1 MPLNWQTGLM
11 VPVLMNDMSNYGG
24 LTLFS
29 IPGMVYARV
38 LERSRCRRN
47 NVIFILVVENWASY
61 LSSWGY
67 FIMGAFP
74 TRAHVFCGLGKSIQ
88 PRSMGYCVSC
98 ALGLGV
104 FGLLVGALALYNHCK
119 SFVHITGN
127 KSNSFTVEVR
137 LNQGWSL
144 FIIFIDRISRQS
156 PSLWRSQEWHLSCC
170 RWCGSAG
177 IICWWC
183 PSVYTE
189 SVCSTV

>member
-1 MPLNWQTGLM
+1 
-11 VPVLMNDMSNYGG
+11 
-24 LTLFS
+24 
-29 IPGMVYARV
+29 
-38 LERSRCRRN
+38 
-47 NVIFILVVENWASY
+47 
-61 LSSWGY
+61 
-67 FIMGAFP
+67 MGAFP

-156 PSLWRSQEWHLSCC
+156 PSLWRSQEWHLV
-170 RWCGSAG
+170 ADD
-177 IICWWC
+177 
-183 PSVYTE
+183 V
-189 SVCSTV
+189 VLLA